1 MSEPRERT
9 YLGLDFS
16 TQQLKAAVLD
26 DDLNVLHETCVQYDN
41 DLPEFRTY
49 GGALHPKDEPGS
61 AAAPTLMWVKALDM
75 ILDRLRVCGVDFGR
89 VAGVSG
95 CAQQHGTVYWAR
107 GARRALNRLDPDRFL
122 HEQLVAAFSVS
133 PAPIWMDSST
143 GAECRRLEEVAGG
156 AKVRTR
162 AARPE
167 ASLPRVTFFQ
177 RLAEITGSRATER
190 FAGPQIAKLAR
201 RRPEA
206 YENTERISLVSS
218 FAASLFLGDYAP
230 IDWADG
236 SGMNLLDIRAKDWR
250 DELLEACAPGLRER
264 LGQPVSSSTD
274 LGPLSG
280 YFVERF
286 GFREGCRVV
295 AFTGDNPCSLA
306 GLRLKEGELAC
317 SLGTSDALFLY
328 LSHPRTS
335 TDGSVFCN
343 PVRDDAYMALIW
355 YGWVALALAPQ
366 LHGRSALCRRISFKN
381 GSLTRERVRD
391 AAAGSDWRLFDE
403 LLDNTPRGN
412 FGNLGLYYDAPEIL
426 PRGLDGDHRF
436 NRAGD
441 RVARYSS
448 VEVEVRALVEGQFV
462 ARRAHAEDFGF
473 VVGPGCRIVA
483 TGGASGNRAMLQE
496 AANSAVLGAA
506 YRAKHALLE
515 DGRSFEE
522 LLSCLPEPTLVCQPY
537 PDAESIYKPMLQRY
551 RRIVEQLTSGQR
563 SD

>member
-156 AKVRTR
+156 AK
-162 AARPE
+162 
-167 ASLPRVTFFQ
+167 

-343 PVRDDAYMALIW
+343 PVRDDAYMALI
-355 YGWVALALAPQ
+355 
-366 LHGRSALCRRISFKN
+366 CFKN

-483 TGGASGNRAMLQE
+483 TGGASGNRAMLQVLADVFDSPVHVSE